1 MRTIGSKKGAGLLQH
16 FVNWLSGLSQGTAS
30 FLGSFTGAA
39 IGLIAILIGAL
50 FNARLNRR
58 RDDRL
63 RRDDA
68 RAVATALKAELT
80 TISEVLLRNA
90 EDAVKKKP
98 VGPFFNVSDLS
109 QSVRIMPEMLQKIGL
124 LPVETIQAVLVAY
137 GLLEQY
143 YDYLIM
149 MGGVRDDR
157 MSDRRAIFVPG
168 KEADHFAKL
177 NRNMN
182 STVQEAVEKLDAF
195 LKNTGLASLTLPGPP
210 P

>member
-1 MRTIGSKKGAGLLQH
+1 LLQH
-16 FVNWLSGLSQGTAS
+16 FVNWLSGLPQGAAS

-80 TISEVLLRNA
+80 NISDALLRNA
-90 EDAVKKKP
+90 DDVKKKP
-98 VGPFFNVSDLS
+98 AGPDEGFNVADLS